1 MAGNQ
6 NSGGP
11 RPTAPQ
17 NNPANISATGGN
29 GQSGRNTQAPKYI
42 PGMAYGQGQA
52 TMAQQ
57 AGAPMAG
64 PTPAPAGRV
73 PNLNTLSQVTPIDAP
88 TNRPNEPVT
97 AGSPMG
103 PGPGLEALT
112 MPKPVAPDNSAFNAR
127 IDAYAP
133 VLEFIAS
140 QPTTS
145 QETRD
150 VISILIRGREN
161 Q

>member
-17 NNPANISATGGN
+17 NNPANVNALGGN
-29 GQSGRNTQAPKYI
+29 GQSGRGTQAPKYI
-42 PGMAYGQGQA
+42 SGMAYGQGQA

-64 PTPAPAGRV
+64 PTPNAAQQV
-73 PNLNTLSQVTPIDAP
+73 PDLNSLSQVTSVTEP
-88 TNRPNEPVT
+88 TQRPNEPVT
-97 AGSPMG
+97 AGGAMG
-103 PGPGLEALT
+103 PGPGIEALT
-112 MPKPVAPDNSAFNAR
+112 MPKPVISDNSAFNAK

-140 QPTTS
+140 QSTTS

-150 VISILIRGREN
+150 VISLLIRGREN